1 MSVTTTGKTGSRQAP
16 GRQSAA
22 AWLLVLLVKGYRR
35 LVSPLLPPSCRF
47 YPSCSAYALEAVQ
60 VHGALRGSWL
70 AVRRLSRC
78 HPFHAGG
85 LDPVPPAKPAKGRAA
100 GSADGAGPEFS
111 EQSARELARG

>member
-1 MSVTTTGKTGSRQAP
+1 VSVTTTGDQQAP

-22 AWLLVLLVKGYRR
+22 AWLLVLAVKGYRR
-35 LVSPLLPPSCRF
+35 FVSPLLPPSCRF
-47 YPSCSAYALEAVQ
+47 YPSCSAYALEALQ

-85 LDPVPPAKPAKGRAA
+85 LDPVPPARPTRSRSQQA
-100 GSADGAGPEFS
+100 GDASGTGPNFS
-111 EQSARELARG
+111 DQSARELAGG